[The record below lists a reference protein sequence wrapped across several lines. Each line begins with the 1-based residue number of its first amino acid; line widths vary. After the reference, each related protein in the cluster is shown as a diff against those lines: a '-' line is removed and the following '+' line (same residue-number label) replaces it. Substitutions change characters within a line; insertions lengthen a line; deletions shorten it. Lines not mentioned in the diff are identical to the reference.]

1 MNSKPL
7 WWKLI
12 ADYMFFVF
20 FYQIYDI
27 LGGGTLAASQD
38 HSTNE
43 SL

>member
-12 ADYMFFVF
+12 MGYMFFVE
-20 FYQIYDI
+20 IYDI
-27 LGGGTLAASQD
+27 LGGGTLAASQY